1 MIKPKPKKRT
11 HLKREDPVHETLKI
25 VVPEICST
33 EAGKQL
39 FNIFS
44 RFVGYHEPAVVRDST
59 GKVDS
64 EGTLHDEG
72 MRNAYRFFRGY
83 MPLEKL
89 SEIEHGTY
97 PYDVEVEKQKDE
109 TEETK

>member
-1 MIKPKPKKRT
+1 MKSKKRT
-11 HLKREDPVHETLKI
+11 HLERKDPIHEALKVI
-25 VVPEICST
+25 VPGICNT
-33 EAGKQL
+33 EQGKQL
-39 FNIFS
+39 FNVFS
-44 RFVGYHEPAVVRDST
+44 RFVGYHEPAVVRDAT
-59 GKVDS
+59 GKVDP

-83 MPLEKL
+83 MPVEKL

-97 PYDVEVEKQKDE
+97 PYDIEAEKQKDE